1 MSTELALVAALAWL
15 GSFVLTGLVRR
26 YALAHGLLDVPN
38 ARSSH
43 LRTTPRG
50 GGLAIVV
57 MLSVALCALE
67 WSKSLPAPLF
77 WVFMIG
83 GAAVAAIGFV
93 DDYRSASP
101 ALRLLVHVGAA
112 LWAVLLIGGPRLPE
126 TGVHWPELGWAAA
139 ALSTVGIVWVLNLFN
154 FMDGIDGIATIEA
167 VFVAASGSVL
177 TLLGAGPHAVT
188 VLGLLLGAA
197 ALGFLVWNWPPAKIF
212 LGDTGSGYLGYM
224 IAVLA
229 LASARTN
236 PTALWTWLILCGAF
250 CVDATFTLL
259 RRLSRGERVYEAH
272 RTHAYQLL
280 ARRWASHKR
289 VTLAV
294 TLVNLAWLL
303 PLAMLTVRYPQYA
316 CWIAL
321 IALLPLVAIAGA
333 VGAGS
338 AAAAVAGPR
347 EPQAS

>member
-1 MSTELALVAALAWL
+1 VSAELAFIAAIAWL
-15 GSFVLTGLVRR
+15 GSAVLTGLVRR
-26 YALAHGLLDVPN
+26 FAVTHGLLDVPN

-43 LRTTPRG
+43 LTTTPRG

-57 MLSVALCALE
+57 MLSVAICVLE
-67 WSKSLPAPLF
+67 WSKSLPASLF

-83 GAAVAAIGFV
+83 GTAVAAIGFV

-101 ALRLLVHVGAA
+101 ALRLIVHVSAA
-112 LWAVLLIGGPRLPE
+112 AWAVLLIGGPRLPE
-126 TGVHWPELGWAAA
+126 IGVYGPELGWVGA

-154 FMDGIDGIATIEA
+154 FMDGIDGIAAIEA
-167 VFVAASGSVL
+167 VFVATSGSVL
-177 TLLGAGPHAVT
+177 TLLGAGPHAVP
-188 VLGLLLGAA
+188 VLGLILGAA

-236 PTALWTWLILCGAF
+236 PTALWTWLILGGAF
-250 CVDATFTLL
+250 FVDATFTLL
-259 RRLSRGERVYEAH
+259 RRVSRGERVYQAH

-280 ARRWASHKR
+280 ARRWASHRR

-294 TLVNLAWLL
+294 TLVNLVWLL
-303 PLAMLTVRYPQYA
+303 PLAMLTVRYPQRA
-316 CWIAL
+316 PWIAL
-321 IALLPLVAIAGA
+321 VALLPLVAIAGA
-333 VGAGS
+333 AGAGRAAS
-338 AAAAVAGPR
+338 ADTEPR
-347 EPQAS
+347 EPHAS